1 MAEYLY
7 GVHAVR
13 AALESGR
20 VLELRAG
27 ADNRRVQD
35 LVRLARANGVAV
47 ERDSRE
53 GLTLILGHDR
63 HQGVAALAE
72 EGEDVATDLKGLV
85 ARANQGEPL
94 FLLALD
100 GVKDPHNLG
109 ACLRTADAAG
119 VDAVLIPRDRA
130 SAVTPAVR
138 KVAAGAAE
146 SVPVVSVTNLARALA
161 ALRDAGV
168 WAAGLD
174 DRAGQ
179 AFHELDLRGPLVL
192 VLGAEESGL
201 RRLTAEKCDFLG
213 ALPMHGEVESL
224 NVSVAT
230 GICLYEALRQRS

>member
-13 AALESGR
+13 AALTSRR

-27 ADNRRVQD
+27 ADNRRVRD
-35 LVRLARANGVAV
+35 LVKLAREQGVAV

-72 EGEDVATDLKGLV
+72 AGEDEVLDLEGLV
-85 ARANQGEPL
+85 ERAQQGEPL

-130 SAVTPAVR
+130 TAVTPAVR
-138 KVAAGAAE
+138 KVAVGAAE
-146 SVPVVSVTNLARALA
+146 SVPVLSVTNLARALES
-161 ALRDAGV
+161 LRAAGV

-174 DRAGQ
+174 DRADQ
-179 AFHELDLRGPLVL
+179 AFHELDLTGALVL
-192 VLGAEESGL
+192 VLGAEETGL
-201 RRLTAEKCDFLG
+201 RRLTAEKCDFIG
-213 ALPMHGEVESL
+213 ALPMHGVVESL

-230 GICLYEALRQRS
+230 GICLYEALRQRA